1 MCFFGPTAAAGWFRA
16 FASGSRQQ
24 SRHPDKRQDGS
35 EVLVT
40 TRCDTTRCVILSVT
54 LQLLARVVAEGRSWD
69 WVLPAAIAHG
79 ATELSTAVDRNTPAV
94 SRMTGRFP

>member
-1 MCFFGPTAAAGWFRA
+1 MFFWSDGGGRLVPGLCLRLPPAVS
-16 FASGSRQQ
+16 ASGQTPGWLR
-24 SRHPDKRQDGS
+24 RARYD
-35 EVLVT
+35 VLVT
-40 TRCDTTRCVILSVT
+40 TRGVILSVT